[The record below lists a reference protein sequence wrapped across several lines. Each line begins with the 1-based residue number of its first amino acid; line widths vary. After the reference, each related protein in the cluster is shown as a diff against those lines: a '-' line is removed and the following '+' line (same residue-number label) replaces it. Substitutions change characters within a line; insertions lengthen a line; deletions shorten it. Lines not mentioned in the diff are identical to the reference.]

1 MAGNKKCIFTMV
13 LWKNLI
19 ISLLLSA
26 PIASAIYFWFLQPAN
41 FISNRYIAAAILLW
55 IVLAATIY
63 LLLQPI
69 KRILASIDHQLVWI
83 TILFCLIT
91 ASIPG
96 LFIIGIE
103 NTPYNL
109 FTLPKHSLVIENASV
124 HESDVIELIYL
135 RSGLGDE
142 SFSKFVINGNWVR
155 LENSLFAQGTQKAS
169 LYSEGTQEA
178 SLYYEGWLVG
188 KPVLG
193 FQAQPDGG
201 RVDIFWDGQLE
212 QVSLF
217 SSKPYQKY
225 VSKTIEPPIFNKL
238 SVLIPGVLTIAI
250 ILFTFNVLL
259 AKIVNKTFIGMPAE
273 NPARTD
279 KIMRRTIASILTI
292 AACILFIGLIILLLS
307 TRENP
312 PIDVISITNI
322 FALPVDDFNPEPNEH
337 LIYVVSTL
345 TLPFLC
351 AGFYLLFTRLLAR
364 FKGEIKIIHL
374 LLSVNATVCV
384 IALTIAGLL
393 NVKFLYMA
401 ASSLVQKP
409 GLAVAFCAGILSAI
423 IFSAK
428 LKHKQPSVNHLFN
441 FAYFFAGIALIILL
455 AMETTFNEMEPFA
468 SLGHFIAYFD
478 SVVQVYL
485 GKTLLVNDNAQYGLY
500 ALLLKPIFQMI
511 GLSVFKFTLVMGI
524 LKSLAYMSLL
534 IVLRFATKN
543 RWIALAGLATIAF
556 YTRFPVPLDT
566 SNDPYFQYFPHRFF
580 FPAVFVLLV
589 WVYLCEKKKNRKI
602 ILYFFIS
609 LFCALSVL
617 WNPDSGLIV
626 LATWLVCLVYT
637 EMLMLKEHKFLGVF
651 INSIKHCLV
660 VSAMLLF
667 TFIGFYLYTY
677 FFSGSWPDV
686 SGFLAYT
693 KLFSEYGFYMLPI
706 LQIIHPWNMFVV
718 IYILGVFI
726 GVRNFLEYTQIIS
739 PPEAL
744 REEEKE
750 IHTLILAISV
760 LGIGLFFYYI
770 GRSHDACL
778 TGPSWPVFLLLTIFT
793 DRLFSGLSQVL
804 DGRTLRIAAKTYLF
818 SPRIYYRVILF
829 AVLFC
834 FLTSSVVSI
843 AIHFPPYLNLISTR
857 TSGRLSGMPDT
868 LRAKIEFIKS
878 NSDQDDQILILSNL
892 APLLYLYTNAP
903 NPLPVPGF
911 IELILKSDLE
921 LIYNF
926 LEMPPANAK
935 IFWAPTFTMVDPTH
949 FLDNLTRVTSGN
961 DLIVYEKK

>member
-1 MAGNKKCIFTMV
+1 MAGNKKCLFGIV
-13 LWKNLI
+13 SRKNFL

-26 PIASAIYFWFLQPAN
+26 PIASAICFWFLQPTN
-41 FISNRYIAAAILLW
+41 FISKRYIAAAILLW
-55 IVLAATIY
+55 IVLAAGIY
-63 LLLQPI
+63 LLLRPI
-69 KRILASIDHQLVWI
+69 RRIIASIDQQLVWI

-91 ASIPG
+91 ASILG
-96 LFIIGIE
+96 LFVIGIE

-124 HESDVIELIYL
+124 HENDVIELIYL
-135 RSGLGDE
+135 QSGLGDE
-142 SFSKFVINGNWVR
+142 SFSKFVINGNWTR
-155 LENSLFAQGTQKAS
+155 LDNSLFAQETQKAS

-178 SLYYEGWLVG
+178 SLYYEGWLAG

-193 FQAQPDGG
+193 FQAQPNGG
-201 RVDIFWDGQLE
+201 RVDIYWDGELE

-238 SVLIPGVLTIAI
+238 SVLISGILTIAI
-250 ILFTFNVLL
+250 ILFTFNLLL
-259 AKIVNKTFIGMPAE
+259 AKIVNKTFIVMPVE
-273 NPARTD
+273 NPAQTD

-312 PIDVISITNI
+312 PLDVISITNI
-322 FALPVDDFNPEPNEH
+322 FALSVDDFNPEPNEH
-337 LIYVVSTL
+337 LIYVISTL

-384 IALTIAGLL
+384 IALTVAGLL
-393 NVKFLYMA
+393 NVKFYMA

-409 GLAVAFCAGILSAI
+409 YLAVAFCAGILSALV
-423 IFSAK
+423 FSAK

-468 SLGHFIAYFD
+468 SLGHFLAYFD

-500 ALLLKPIFQMI
+500 ALLLKPIFQLV

-543 RWIALAGLATIAF
+543 RWIAFAGFATIAF
-556 YTRFPVPLDT
+556 YTRFRVPLDIT
-566 SNDPYFQYFPHRFF
+566 MDPYFQYSPHRFF

-589 WVYLCEKKKNRKI
+589 WVYLCEKKKNRKK

-617 WNPDSGLIV
+617 WNLDSGLVV
-626 LATWLVCLVYT
+626 LATWLICLVYT

-651 INSIKHCLV
+651 INSVKHCLV
-660 VSAMLLF
+660 VSAMLIF

-677 FFSGSWPDV
+677 FFSGAWPDV

-693 KLFSEYGFYMLPI
+693 KLFSENGFYMLPI
-706 LQIIHPWNMFVV
+706 LQIIHPWNMFVI

-726 GVRNFLEYTQIIS
+726 GVRNFLEYTQIIA
-739 PPEAL
+739 PPNM
-744 REEEKE
+744 RGKREKE
-750 IHTLILAISV
+750 ANTLILVISV
-760 LGIGLFFYYI
+760 LGIGLFFYYV
-770 GRSHDACL
+770 GRSHNATL

-829 AVLFC
+829 AALFC
-834 FLTSSVVSI
+834 FLTSSVLSI

-857 TSGRLSGMPDT
+857 QSGRLSIMPDT
-868 LRAKIEFIKS
+868 LHAKIEFIKS
-878 NSDQDDQILILSNL
+878 NSDQDDQILILSGL
-892 APLLYLYTNAP
+892 APLLYLYTNTP

-911 IELILKSDLE
+911 YNNLIFNSDMR
-921 LIYNF
+921 IIFNF

-935 IFWAPTFTMVDPTH
+935 IFWGPTFTKVDPTH

-961 DLIVYEKK
+961 DLILYEKK